1 MEKQQFGPT
10 METSHDKI
18 MAAKMEPVEKMSQ
31 DDRNL
36 LRESWKLITRNI
48 EDTAYLIFEMIFSQS
63 PDCKQLFPFMRIIDS
78 SKKRSP
84 EMEFHALRFMQVM
97 ESMVNSLDRPTSIS
111 PLLDNLG
118 RVHGRLALSR
128 GFKPHHWGVFIE
140 CTLFHFRRVLSQHRQ
155 FNQLITLDKTIIAWR
170 TLLRC
175 IIKSMKIG
183 LSRDLANRA
192 SHKEIEECSWT
203 LPSIPLS
210 ITPPDSISLPLFSR
224 KSASLFSILPKF
236 NNERSSE

>member
-1 MEKQQFGPT
+1 
-10 METSHDKI
+10 
-18 MAAKMEPVEKMSQ
+18 
-31 DDRNL
+31 
-36 LRESWKLITRNI
+36 
-48 EDTAYLIFEMIFSQS
+48 MIFSQS

-78 SKKRSP
+78 SKKRSH

-97 ESMVNSLDRPTSIS
+97 ESMVNCLDRPSAIS

-140 CTLFHFRRVLSQHRQ
+140 CTLFHFRKVLSQHRQ

-175 IIKSMKIG
+175 IIKNRIESRSCKSS
-183 LSRDLANRA
+183 LSQRNGRFMDSSFNSSVYHSSR
-192 SHKEIEECSWT
+192 SHFTLFIQQEIS
-203 LPSIPLS
+203 
-210 ITPPDSISLPLFSR
+210 FSN
-224 KSASLFSILPKF
+224 LH
-236 NNERSSE
+236 SSQIQ

>member
-1 MEKQQFGPT
+1 NTKFLFSQ
-10 METSHDKI
+10 
-18 MAAKMEPVEKMSQ
+18 MEPVEKMSTE
-31 DDRNL
+31 DRNL
-36 LRESWKLITRNI
+36 LRESWKLLSKNI
-48 EDTAYLIFEMIFSQS
+48 ADTAYLIFEMIFSQS
-63 PDCKQLFPFMRIIDS
+63 PDCKQLFPFMRISDG

-97 ESMVNSLDRPTSIS
+97 ESMVNSLDRPSALS

-140 CTLFHFRRVLSQHRQ
+140 CTLFHFRRVLNQHRR

-183 LSRDLANRA
+183 LTRDLANRA
-192 SHKEIEECSWT
+192 TNREMEDVSST
-203 LPSIPLS
+203 LPSIPMS
-210 ITPPDSISLPLFSR
+210 SDSPPDHRSSLFLCRR
-224 KSASLFSILPKF
+224 KSASLFSILPRF
-236 NNERSSE
+236 

>member
-1 MEKQQFGPT
+1 ICFLQ
-10 METSHDKI
+10 
-18 MAAKMEPVEKMSQ
+18 MEPLEKMSQ
-31 DDRNL
+31 EDRNL
-36 LRESWKLITRNI
+36 LRESWKLISENI
-48 EDTAYLIFEMIFSQS
+48 ADTAYLIFEMIFKQS
-63 PDCKQLFPFMRIIDS
+63 PDCKNLFPFMRIIDS

-97 ESMVNSLDRPTSIS
+97 ESMVNSLDRPSAIS

-140 CTLFHFRRVLSQHRQ
+140 CTLFHFRRVLSEHRR
-155 FNQLITLDKTIIAWR
+155 FNQVIILDKVIIAWR

-192 SHKEIEECSWT
+192 SHKEMEDSTRT
-203 LPSIPLS
+203 LPPITPSL
-210 ITPPDSISLPLFSR
+210 TPPDPISLIGYR
-224 KSASLFSILPKF
+224 KKPVSHYSILPRF
-236 NNERSSE
+236 